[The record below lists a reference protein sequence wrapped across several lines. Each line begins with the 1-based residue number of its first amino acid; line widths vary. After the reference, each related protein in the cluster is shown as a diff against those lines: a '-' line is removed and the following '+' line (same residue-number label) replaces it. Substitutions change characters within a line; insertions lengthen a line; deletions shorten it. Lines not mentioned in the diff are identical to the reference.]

1 MISMKLFLSI
11 ICTFLTVWAMP
22 MESNAQEKSIPQSSM
37 SLSASYSMG
46 AGDRLRII
54 TYGEPDLG
62 GEFEINSDGNISFPL
77 IGEIKAVGLNIL
89 TLKDKLIA
97 ELKDGYL
104 VAPKVSI
111 ELLSLRPF
119 YIMGEVK
126 RPGSYEYISGMTVVN
141 AIALA
146 GGYTHR
152 ANEKKIEVRRQVG
165 EEVTKMNLDE
175 NSDVLPGDT
184 LRVNERF
191 F

>member
-1 MISMKLFLSI
+1 MWAVSM
-11 ICTFLTVWAMP
+11 
-22 MESNAQEKSIPQSSM
+22 EGNAQENSIPQSSM

-89 TLKDKLIA
+89 SLKDKLIA

-119 YIMGEVK
+119 YIMGEVQ
-126 RPGSYEYISGMTVVN
+126 RHGSYEYI
-141 AIALA
+141 
-146 GGYTHR
+146 
-152 ANEKKIEVRRQVG
+152 
-165 EEVTKMNLDE
+165 
-175 NSDVLPGDT
+175 
-184 LRVNERF
+184 
-191 F
+191 